1 MESSGSSSIGS
12 YSDGVYDKVEG
23 QSQAAATNK
32 PLPKLKPPV
41 LPAVMLACLILLF
54 TTCFIGI
61 LLSGLLFGHRVT
73 SGDCLGQSWV
83 MFSSILGLLY
93 ITLHLQAALKSEPV
107 NRNQPP
113 SENPL
118 HASVIVVARLDTIA
132 WLVSLIVVSV
142 AVSKDPAPV
151 SIVDLVACVAVIPV
165 IIFILCVTEKATRP
179 FDIPYLTN
187 PSSASSTIT
196 CRVSDFMR
204 AMPEVSVE
212 DSISRRGSS
221 HSTSSSSSRNGRV
234 PRPNSHTQHAAA
246 IAAAN
251 VGQTAGLSGPRP
263 PPPTVKEARPW
274 NFTSFDHRTKEELA
288 ASVTVAA
295 QTSDARHHVGGPRAL
310 AVSEKA
316 MQTGVLPP
324 PVCFEPK
331 VVQVPTA
338 EDNRE
343 HERLSASRTP
353 SQSSSGTWRKD
364 WSNLAAETGYQST
377 PTTPASTPGI
387 GSYGSFKAANRCLS
401 PVVEESRRLSGAV
414 QQASV
419 PVENPVYRPR
429 QMIPQSS
436 PAPSTTTSSRTRCF
450 ATTPSS
456 GSSSYTYSSTPPSSG
471 YSYDSASIPRPPP
484 PAATDPRAGM
494 SPARVRLMRAQE
506 ALKVRGGAKDTVVM
520 LKRPP
525 RLTGDARPTRADP
538 RTAVSSTPARPE
550 YLRMP
555 GSFEE

>member
-1 MESSGSSSIGS
+1 
-12 YSDGVYDKVEG
+12 
-23 QSQAAATNK
+23 
-32 PLPKLKPPV
+32 
-41 LPAVMLACLILLF
+41 
-54 TTCFIGI
+54 
-61 LLSGLLFGHRVT
+61 
-73 SGDCLGQSWV
+73 
-83 MFSSILGLLY
+83 
-93 ITLHLQAALKSEPV
+93 
-107 NRNQPP
+107 
-113 SENPL
+113 
-118 HASVIVVARLDTIA
+118 
-132 WLVSLIVVSV
+132 
-142 AVSKDPAPV
+142 
-151 SIVDLVACVAVIPV
+151 
-165 IIFILCVTEKATRP
+165 
-179 FDIPYLTN
+179 
-187 PSSASSTIT
+187 
-196 CRVSDFMR
+196 MR

-221 HSTSSSSSRNGRV
+221 HSTSSSSSRNGRT

-251 VGQTAGLSGPRP
+251 VGQPTGGLSGPRP

-288 ASVTVAA
+288 ASVTAA
-295 QTSDARHHVGGPRAL
+295 TQTSEARHHVGGPRAL

-331 VVQVPTA
+331 VVQQQQQIKEENKENGYA
-338 EDNRE
+338 A
-343 HERLSASRTP
+343 ASRTP
-353 SQSSSGTWRKD
+353 SQASSGTWRKD

-414 QQASV
+414 QQASI
-419 PVENPVYRPR
+419 PTGNPVYRPR
-429 QMIPQSS
+429 QLAPQLA
-436 PAPSTTTSSRTRCF
+436 PAPLSTASSRTRCF
-450 ATTPSS
+450 APSCS
-456 GSSSYTYSSTPPSSG
+456 SSSYSYNSTQPSSSV
-471 YSYDSASIPRPPP
+471 YSNDNNSASMPRPPP
-484 PAATDPRAGM
+484 PAASDPRATGM

-525 RLTGDARPTRADP
+525 RLTGDGRPSPRENQPRAAP
-538 RTAVSSTPARPE
+538 TRPE

-555 GSFEE
+555 GSFEDY

>member
-1 MESSGSSSIGS
+1 
-12 YSDGVYDKVEG
+12 
-23 QSQAAATNK
+23 
-32 PLPKLKPPV
+32 
-41 LPAVMLACLILLF
+41 
-54 TTCFIGI
+54 
-61 LLSGLLFGHRVT
+61 
-73 SGDCLGQSWV
+73 
-83 MFSSILGLLY
+83 
-93 ITLHLQAALKSEPV
+93 
-107 NRNQPP
+107 
-113 SENPL
+113 
-118 HASVIVVARLDTIA
+118 
-132 WLVSLIVVSV
+132 
-142 AVSKDPAPV
+142 
-151 SIVDLVACVAVIPV
+151 
-165 IIFILCVTEKATRP
+165 
-179 FDIPYLTN
+179 
-187 PSSASSTIT
+187 
-196 CRVSDFMR
+196 MR

-288 ASVTVAA
+288 ASVTVAT
-295 QTSDARHHVGGPRAL
+295 QNSETRHHVGGPRAL

-331 VVQVPTA
+331 VVQLPTS
-338 EDNRE
+338 EDNKENARMT
-343 HERLSASRTP
+343 ASRTP

-364 WSNLAAETGYQST
+364 WSNLATETGYQST
-377 PTTPASTPGI
+377 STTPASTPGI
-387 GSYGSFKAANRCLS
+387 GSYGSFKTASRCLS

-414 QQASV
+414 QQASI
-419 PVENPVYRPR
+419 PMDNSIYRPR
-429 QMIPQSS
+429 PLVPQSS
-436 PAPSTTTSSRTRCF
+436 PATSTTTSSRTRCF
-450 ATTPSS
+450 ATPTSN
-456 GSSSYTYSSTPPSSG
+456 GSSIYTYNNTPPSSG
-471 YSYDSASIPRPPP
+471 YAYDSASIPRPPP

-525 RLTGDARPTRADP
+525 RLTGDGRPPREDP
-538 RTAVSSTPARPE
+538 RATVSNAPVRPE

-555 GSFEE
+555 GSFEEY